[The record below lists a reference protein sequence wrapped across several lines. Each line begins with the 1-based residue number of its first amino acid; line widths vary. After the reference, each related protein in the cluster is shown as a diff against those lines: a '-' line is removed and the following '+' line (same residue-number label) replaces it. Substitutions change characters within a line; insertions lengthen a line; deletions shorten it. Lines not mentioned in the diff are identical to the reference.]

1 MRKGTIDSCWGWMI
15 VAAAALNRIVI
26 YGISHSAGVVYVVI
40 LEVFNEGT
48 GITSWISSLITAVIF
63 FTCPLSGYLIEKF
76 DERKVAIAGSLI
88 AGIGLMSSAF
98 VTSVPALILTYG
110 IISGVG
116 CGLAFMPG
124 SVAVAKYFTNHRHLA
139 LAIASSGGGI
149 GSFAFPPF
157 IQMLNEYYTWRG
169 MFLILGG
176 ITLNICVFGLILR
189 PLANFDRKN
198 LKTKMLSEER
208 VRFLDRHSYLKI
220 VSFYLLMANSF
231 MYQFGASIILG
242 HLQAYAVYHLGFTTQ
257 NAAILYT
264 ISGVMVLVFKLLHG
278 VFANIS
284 HVQIFWP
291 IYQYI
296 FFYAIGGIAT
306 IFLTFDSQYGV
317 YFSSAVFGM
326 SYAACGGSLI
336 PAIVIDISG
345 VESFGVAYGIVLFC
359 LSIGQL
365 VGAPIAGLL
374 YEHQKTYD
382 AAFILA
388 GTMMIA
394 SAIIMIY
401 PLRTDLNP
409 PKLSKQ
415 VEINIEIDL
424 KNNVK
429 RTEFDPIS
437 VSSYR
442 EAEEGSNVQS

>member
-1 MRKGTIDSCWGWMI
+1 M
-15 VAAAALNRIVI
+15 
-26 YGISHSAGVVYVVI
+26 
-40 LEVFNEGT
+40 
-48 GITSWISSLITAVIF
+48 
-63 FTCPLSGYLIEKF
+63 
-76 DERKVAIAGSLI
+76 
-88 AGIGLMSSAF
+88 MSSAF

-110 IISGVG
+110 IVSGVG

-189 PLANFDRKN
+189 PLAKKISLKKSNKKSKN
-198 LKTKMLSEER
+198 NKLQQSLDSKNIKTKMMNEER
-208 VRFLDRHSYLKI
+208 DRFLERHFYLKI
-220 VSFYLLMANSF
+220 PSFYVLMANSF

-242 HLQAYAVYHLGFTTQ
+242 HLQAYAVYHLDFTTQ

-284 HVQIFWP
+284 HVKIFRP

-306 IFLTFDSQYGV
+306 ICLTFDSSYGV

-336 PAIVIDISG
+336 PAIVIDITG

-365 VGAPIAGLL
+365 IGAPIAGLL
-374 YEHQKTYD
+374 YEYQKTYD
-382 AAFILA
+382 AAFVLA
-388 GTMMIA
+388 GTTMIA

-429 RTEFDPIS
+429 RTDFDPIS

-442 EAEEGSNVQS
+442 KVEEGSKYNKRQFTLCKDLFP

>member
-1 MRKGTIDSCWGWMI
+1 MQG
-15 VAAAALNRIVI
+15 
-26 YGISHSAGVVYVVI
+26 
-40 LEVFNEGT
+40 
-48 GITSWISSLITAVIF
+48 
-63 FTCPLSGYLIEKF
+63 PLSGYLIEKF
-76 DERKVAIAGSLI
+76 DERKVAIAGSVI
-88 AGIGLMSSAF
+88 AGIGLTSSAF

-189 PLANFDRKN
+189 PLAKVSPKKNQQKSKNNKLQQSFDRKN
-198 LKTKMLSEER
+198 LKTKMMNEER
-208 VRFLDRHSYLKI
+208 IRFLDRHSYLKI
-220 VSFYLLMANSF
+220 VSFYVLMANSF

-284 HVQIFWP
+284 HVQIFRP

-317 YFSSAVFGM
+317 YFSSAIFGM

-345 VESFGVAYGIVLFC
+345 VESFGVAYGIVLLC

-365 VGAPIAGLL
+365 VGAPIAGKRGFCFYLDNRRMSGKGHRQ
-374 YEHQKTYD
+374 E
-382 AAFILA
+382 
-388 GTMMIA
+388 
-394 SAIIMIY
+394 IIM
-401 PLRTDLNP
+401 
-409 PKLSKQ
+409 LSLTA
-415 VEINIEIDL
+415 I
-424 KNNVK
+424 
-429 RTEFDPIS
+429 
-437 VSSYR
+437 
-442 EAEEGSNVQS
+442 